1 MAIFFPLASGIA
13 AAITVALTYET
24 GKNAKR
30 KFDRKKRKN
39 LKS

>member
-1 MAIFFPLASGIA
+1 MAIFFPLASGVA
-13 AAITVALTYET
+13 AVVTAALTYET

-30 KFDRKKRKN
+30 KLDRKKRKN